1 MIATMKRREFIT
13 LLGGAA
19 AWPLAARAQAQRLRR
34 IGVLTGDAE
43 DDPEVRARFTAF
55 QQGLESLG
63 WSVGGNIRIDYR
75 FAANN
80 LDRYQPL
87 AKELVRLR
95 PDLLLAYATPIAV
108 TLQRETRTIPIVFVN
123 VSDPVGSGL
132 VASLAQPNGNL
143 TGLML
148 YEEGI
153 TGKWLAMLK
162 EITPALSRAALIA
175 NPKRTPYDYFVRSA
189 KSAASVLGIDLTPS
203 PIDTAMDIEGVI
215 LSLAREPK
223 GGLVVLPGTPVE
235 HRDLV
240 ISLTAR
246 HRVPAVYPFRF
257 FVAAGGLMSYG
268 TDFLYQSRQ
277 AATYVDRILRGA
289 KPADLPVQIP
299 TKYETVLNLKTAK
312 SLGFDVPP
320 MLLARADEVIE

>member
-1 MIATMKRREFIT
+1 
-13 LLGGAA
+13 
-19 AWPLAARAQAQRLRR
+19 
-34 IGVLTGDAE
+34 
-43 DDPEVRARFTAF
+43 
-55 QQGLESLG
+55 
-63 WSVGGNIRIDYR
+63 
-75 FAANN
+75 
-80 LDRYQPL
+80 
-87 AKELVRLR
+87 
-95 PDLLLAYATPIAV
+95 
-108 TLQRETRTIPIVFVN
+108 
-123 VSDPVGSGL
+123 
-132 VASLAQPNGNL
+132 
-143 TGLML
+143 
-148 YEEGI
+148 
-153 TGKWLAMLK
+153 
-162 EITPALSRAALIA
+162 
-175 NPKRTPYDYFVRSA
+175 
-189 KSAASVLGIDLTPS
+189 
-203 PIDTAMDIEGVI
+203 MDIEGVI

-289 KPADLPVQIP
+289 KPSDLPVQMP

-320 MLLARADEVIE
+320 TLLVRADEVIERSRARVYHAARWRGRVAARGECAAARKDRASRCFNGLRQRRPRS